1 MKFLT
6 GRVVYSLLFYLLAV
20 ILMMVARPS
29 FLFAADGEIKPYGVG
44 EGKTVFSIGV
54 LVVVLAISTFYTFA
68 VLDVVFGK

>member
-1 MKFLT
+1 MRLLT

-20 ILMMVARPS
+20 VLLMVARPS

-54 LVVVLAISTFYTFA
+54 LVVVLAIATFYTFA
-68 VLDVVFGK
+68 VLDVVFGR